1 MPRVGLQQRVAE
13 VDVSAEAGPDAEAVS
28 GADEAGEG
36 RRSSVEERE
45 REGVR
50 AGAGLEHGGEGGDSL
65 RGVAGLEASPDG
77 GVASGGGRGEW
88 WVAEQSG
95 QGRKCPTKCGTRN
108 VGALP
113 LDQGVAVQMAPIFSV
128 SCGELR

>member
-1 MPRVGLQQRVAE
+1 VPYVGLQQRVAE
-13 VDVSAEAGPDAEAVS
+13 VHVPAEAGPDAEAVG

-50 AGAGLEHGGEGGDSL
+50 AGAGLEHGGEGRYGL

-77 GVASGGGRGEW
+77 GVPSGGARGEW

-95 QGRKCPTKCGTRN
+95 QQRKCSTKCGIVVIT
-108 VGALP
+108 G
-113 LDQGVAVQMAPIFSV
+113 S
-128 SCGELR
+128 